1 MDGLERLL
9 AIEDIKRIE
18 AARGRLLDTQDWAGY
33 REIHAPEIQ
42 STAAGPKPLDGVDA
56 MIDWLKAELDG
67 AVTVHHVH
75 SPEIDFDGPDRAHAI
90 WAMEAMSIWRKPEG
104 ETWRHGYGYYHVDYE
119 RRGGA
124 WKITGRRQVRTRVDS
139 GGTSTPRG

>member
-9 AIEDIKRIE
+9 AIEEIKRVE

-33 REIHAPEIQ
+33 REIHAPEIV
-42 STAAGPKPLDGVDA
+42 SHASPTEPLNGVDA
-56 MIDWLKAELDG
+56 MIDWLRAELKD

-90 WAMEAMSIWRKPEG
+90 WAMEAMTVFRRPDG
-104 ETWRHGYGYYHVDYE
+104 ESRRHGYGYYHVDYE

-124 WKITGRRQVRTRVDS
+124 WKIAGRRQVRTRVDTDGS
-139 GGTSTPRG
+139 SLPR

>member
-9 AIEDIKRIE
+9 AIEDIKRLE

-33 REIHAPEIQ
+33 REIHAPEIV
-42 STAAGPKPLDGVDA
+42 SHASPTAPLNGVDA
-56 MIDWLKAELDG
+56 MIDWLSAELKD

-75 SPEIDFDGPDRAHAI
+75 SPEIDFDGPDRARAI
-90 WAMEAMSIWRKPEG
+90 WAMEAMTVFRRPDG
-104 ETWRHGYGYYHVDYE
+104 ESRRHGYGYYHVDYE

-124 WKITGRRQVRTRVDS
+124 WKISGRRQIRTRVDTEGS
-139 GGTSTPRG
+139 ALPR